1 MEHRDFIDEEGRR
14 HRKLMPVVRNLIFIQ
29 KNQTEGEIRQ
39 LIVEQKQLKMSVYR
53 KIDSNDYYEISEK
66 EMQEF
71 QVMCQPDLLERK
83 YLSAEQAELKA
94 GTPVK
99 VTNGPMKGFTG
110 KLVRSSKRYY
120 LLKEIPGIAV
130 MLKVSRW
137 CCQPIITENDNNS
150 TQ

>member
-1 MEHRDFIDEEGRR
+1 
-14 HRKLMPVVRNLIFIQ
+14 
-29 KNQTEGEIRQ
+29 
-39 LIVEQKQLKMSVYR
+39 MSVYR

-137 CCQPIITENDNNS
+137 CCQPIITENDNHPS
-150 TQ
+150 Q

>member
-1 MEHRDFIDEEGRR
+1 
-14 HRKLMPVVRNLIFIQ
+14 MPVVRNLIFIQ
-29 KNQTEGEIRQ
+29 KNQTESEIRQ

-71 QVMCQPDLLERK
+71 QVMCQPDVLERK

-137 CCQPIITENDNNS
+137 CCQPIITENDNHS
-150 TQ
+150 SQ